1 MVNKRETKPAPEQQ
15 QQICQPFRTISVR
28 NDEDV
33 KHINKIN
40 KINEKFCSAAAEIKE
55 QNKR

>member
-33 KHINKIN
+33 KTYKQNK
-40 KINEKFCSAAAEIKE
+40 
-55 QNKR
+55 QNKRKILFCCC